1 MSVESPPPAHQ
12 SPILKRARPI
22 SSSPSSGSTKSR
34 ISVKLGAL
42 FGRVVDW
49 VTEHRT
55 EPSRPI
61 GENRAHK
68 AIERARELKAK
79 MHGLQTGLNKGTSL
93 LSLTDEELKTLDTSV
108 RDVGEEAK
116 SIIKSFGAQRKYRVI
131 IRPFSAM
138 SEKYAEVLKNVRT
151 YRDLKAQ
158 VSASGVQGDGL
169 DGIGAEEKPLAAEN
183 GKRIRTQ
190 TTKLGKE
197 SKQIEHTLAED
208 RSSLENIRRKL
219 KGLRTLQREPGLR
232 RKEGA
237 LDTLQVSREKYQE
250 AQRQIEAEEVW
261 LKERTLLLDS
271 PSEDQIGMAMEE
283 LEKKLGK
290 NTPQEV
296 FLTEQVRDTRMAV
309 REARR
314 VAPEKVLIRKED
326 ERKVL
331 KTLLQ
336 SISPVDTS
344 KTREQDFANKIE
356 TRISELAKDIE
367 GLKQDPQ
374 LSTPAGKRY
383 YLGVLVQLRTEELVE
398 QKQTAKK
405 RLAEADSRIVDTKR
419 KVKQLLPDI
428 GQEDVRKLKASIG
441 LDELAGSKEPDI
453 IDKEISRAEDRER
466 SLSKKISTSQAGLQ
480 KKKDM
485 LHRLELNPTRIPQAE
500 DRTIKGKEVERLHVR
515 LNALQSS
522 VSDLLRQVVSDTSS
536 TELSPK
542 FQRDLNKQLG
552 YISDEKRLLEDVASR
567 SAMTVRTDATSEKGS
582 IQG

>member
-1 MSVESPPPAHQ
+1 M
-12 SPILKRARPI
+12 
-22 SSSPSSGSTKSR
+22 
-34 ISVKLGAL
+34 
-42 FGRVVDW
+42 
-49 VTEHRT
+49 
-55 EPSRPI
+55 
-61 GENRAHK
+61 
-68 AIERARELKAK
+68 
-79 MHGLQTGLNKGTSL
+79 
-93 LSLTDEELKTLDTSV
+93 
-108 RDVGEEAK
+108 
-116 SIIKSFGAQRKYRVI
+116 
-131 IRPFSAM
+131 
-138 SEKYAEVLKNVRT
+138 
-151 YRDLKAQ
+151 
-158 VSASGVQGDGL
+158 
-169 DGIGAEEKPLAAEN
+169 
-183 GKRIRTQ
+183 
-190 TTKLGKE
+190 
-197 SKQIEHTLAED
+197 
-208 RSSLENIRRKL
+208 
-219 KGLRTLQREPGLR
+219 R

-398 QKQTAKK
+398 QKQTAGK

-428 GQEDVRKLKASIG
+428 GQEDVRKLQASIG

-453 IDKEISRAEDRER
+453 IDKEISQAEDRER
-466 SLSKKISTSQAGLQ
+466 SLSKKISTLKEGLQ

-485 LHRLELNPTRIPQAE
+485 LHRLELSPIPAQAE
-500 DRTIKGKEVERLHVR
+500 DRTRKKKEVERLHVR

-552 YISDEKRLLEDVASR
+552 YISDEKRFLEGAASML
-567 SAMTVRTDATSEKGS
+567 AMTVRTDATSEKGS